1 MHTVKEIQL
10 APPAGL
16 DLLTI
21 VSRPQAAR
29 NPSYFLSR
37 DAGGIL
43 SLHHKGSAGVI
54 YVGVKGKMGHARQ
67 PGAEGSWRDR
77 QLPLLCVSV
86 RALYFLV
93 GPFPSSL
100 C

>member
-1 MHTVKEIQL
+1 ML
-10 APPAGL
+10 YF
-16 DLLTI
+16 
-21 VSRPQAAR
+21 RPQAAR

-54 YVGVKGKMGHARQ
+54 YVGVKGEMGHARQ

-77 QLPLLCVSV
+77 QLPWLCVSV
-86 RALYFLV
+86 RALYFLAEPFFPPLYADGS
-93 GPFPSSL
+93 GPSTQVCL
-100 C
+100 